1 MNKYLNIKFF
11 YISLLL
17 IFFITN
23 TQTTFKSI
31 SLGIT
36 VLILSGKNFKKLID
50 SNLLLLILFLMIYF
64 IISSYN
70 AYEKSEVN
78 NQLLIVPPILYIF
91 CKWGGYKYYNP
102 SQISKLFWIIGLS
115 LSLLALLSVYIDII
129 QNGFLGGGRSLTLIG
144 VGQEIHAT
152 GLAGMLIVPIA
163 YSGVLLASD
172 QRFYLHEKII
182 LIIFFLLSLL
192 AAIRVGSRTFLII
205 AAISFLQG
213 MYINSK
219 KSGIKITLLISLI
232 FLMSGYYLFDF
243 LSNTLDI
250 FSYYQSRMDSE
261 EHGLQTAG
269 GRSEKWLKSLSLMA
283 SNPMGWDF
291 QINGFSHNLWLD
303 TARNGGLISFT
314 ILIFLTI
321 KLITSINISLKIFST
336 NSFYR
341 TSVTCVFTAYFILF
355 SIEPILDGYVY
366 VFCSFC
372 CLWGLVEGCKKR
384 TASNL
389 KRSTCHAVR

>member
-1 MNKYLNIKFF
+1 MNKYINIKFF
-11 YISLLL
+11 YISLLVV
-17 IFFITN
+17 FFITN

-31 SLGIT
+31 ALGIT

-50 SNLLLLILFLMIYF
+50 VNLLLLILFLMIYF
-64 IISSYN
+64 MISSYN

-78 NQLLIVPPILYIF
+78 NQLLIAPPILYIF
-91 CKWGGYKYYNP
+91 CKWGGYKYYTP

-144 VGQEIHAT
+144 VDQEIHAT
-152 GLAGMLIVPIA
+152 GLAGMFIVPIA
-163 YSGVLLASD
+163 YSGVFLASD
-172 QRFYLHEKII
+172 RRFYLHEKII
-182 LIIFFLLSLL
+182 LITFFSLSLL
-192 AAIRVGSRTFLII
+192 AAIRVGSRTFLVI

-213 MYINSK
+213 IYINSR
-219 KSGIKITLLISLI
+219 KSGIKITLLISSI
-232 FLMSGYYLFDF
+232 FLISGYFLFDY

-303 TARNGGLISFT
+303 TARNGGIISFI
-314 ILIFLTI
+314 ILIVLTI
-321 KLITSINISLKIFST
+321 RLITSINKSLKKISADFL
-336 NSFYR
+336 YR

-384 TASNL
+384 TDSNL
-389 KRSTCHAVR
+389 KCNTRHAVR